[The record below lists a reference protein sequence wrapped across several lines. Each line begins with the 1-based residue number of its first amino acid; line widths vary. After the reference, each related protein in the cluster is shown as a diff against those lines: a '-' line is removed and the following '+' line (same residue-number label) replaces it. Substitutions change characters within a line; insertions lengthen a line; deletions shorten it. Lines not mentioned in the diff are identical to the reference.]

1 MTLSPFWKNM
11 VTKGVI
17 RVIGQILVELSFM
30 ILLLIGTAYLFI
42 TWIITV
48 SQGCPDGPPV
58 IHTPAM
64 IFLPYGLCALM
75 NTYHK
80 HMWRRNLFRLKKRNF
95 RL

>member
-1 MTLSPFWKNM
+1 M

-17 RVIGQILVELSFM
+17 RVIGQILVELTFM
-30 ILLLIGTAYLFI
+30 ILLLVGTTYLFI

-58 IHTPAM
+58 IHTLAM

-80 HMWRRNLFRLKKRNF
+80 HMWRRNLFRLKRRNF

>member
-1 MTLSPFWKNM
+1 M

-17 RVIGQILVELSFM
+17 RVIGQLLLELTFM
-30 ILLLIGTAYLFI
+30 VTLLIGTTYLLI

-58 IHTPAM
+58 IHTMAL
-64 IFLPYGLCALM
+64 IFLPYGLCVLM
-75 NTYHK
+75 HTYHK